1 MTNEEFFEY
10 VNELINDKGGIEKA
24 IDFVLNKIEKLNND
38 FTFRNGENFEGENVE
53 FFVEV
58 LEELYYRIGM
68 N

>member
-10 VNELINDKGGIEKA
+10 VNDLINDKGGIEKA
-24 IDFVLNKIEKLNND
+24 IDFVLNKIENLNND

-53 FFVEV
+53 FFVDV

>member
-24 IDFVLNKIEKLNND
+24 IDFVLNKIENLNND

-53 FFVEV
+53 FFVDV

>member
-10 VNELINDKGGIEKA
+10 VNELINEKGGIEKA
-24 IDFVLNKIEKLNND
+24 IDFVLNKIENLNND

-53 FFVEV
+53 FFVDV

>member
-1 MTNEEFFEY
+1 VTNEEFFEY

-24 IDFVLNKIEKLNND
+24 IDFVLNKIENLNND

>member
-1 MTNEEFFEY
+1 VTNEEFFEY

>member
-24 IDFVLNKIEKLNND
+24 IDFVLNKIENLNND

>member
-1 MTNEEFFEY
+1 VTNEEFFEY
-10 VNELINDKGGIEKA
+10 VNELINEKGGIEKA
-24 IDFVLNKIEKLNND
+24 IDFVLNKIENLNND

-53 FFVEV
+53 FFVDV

>member
-10 VNELINDKGGIEKA
+10 VNDLINDKGGIEKA
-24 IDFVLNKIEKLNND
+24 IDFVLNKIENLNND
-38 FTFRNGENFEGENVE
+38 FTFSNGENFEGENVE
-53 FFVEV
+53 FFVDV